1 MGILYKQM
9 IFAGFLLTS
18 FGMTTVMNRYMQ
30 RRNFKANPSLNC
42 TISIIITAMLYIV
55 GGLSM
60 WTVKGIVMSLILL
73 YASVQDIS
81 TREADDFLWVMLLM
95 LSLINFGDIS
105 IWSMILGGLI
115 VFIPQMLIATL
126 SKKGSIGGADI
137 KISSAAAVSLGFY
150 GGVIGYMLGLVFAVI
165 FQTTHNRAKKQSN
178 KEPFPLLP
186 FLSTGLMIGYFI

>member
-1 MGILYKQM
+1 M
-9 IFAGFLLTS
+9 A
-18 FGMTTVMNRYMQ
+18 
-30 RRNFKANPSLNC
+30 
-42 TISIIITAMLYIV
+42 
-55 GGLSM
+55 
-60 WTVKGIVMSLILL
+60 LILL

-95 LSLINFGDIS
+95 LSIINFGDIS

-165 FQTTHNRAKKQSN
+165 FQMTYNRAKKQSN